1 MTKTK
6 PKIVSEACEF
16 TAGFVLGVFKST
28 QDEEHTQGIAKSVFR
43 AYLSA
48 SKAFSKEE
56 IDAKVNSLRI
66 TQTEHEEA
74 ER

>member
-16 TAGFVLGVFKST
+16 TVGFALDCFKLT
-28 QDEEHTQGIAKSVFR
+28 QDEKHTQGIAKSAFR

-48 SKAFSKEE
+48 SKVFSKEE
-56 IDAKVNSLRI
+56 IDAKVDSLRI
-66 TQTEHEEA
+66 TQEENVGA
-74 ER
+74 EE